1 MKNKTKYLNMTAR
14 VLANDTAS
22 SQRNE
27 LRLIKVRFDAPNAP
41 SETILKVDGRTYFS
55 RSFVE
60 NDRIR
65 VFSALKSEPG
75 SKTPLPAIIADES
88 FPDIFRGD
96 PELLDIFRNCDRSLQ
111 EIIIER
117 NLGEHFPSS
126 NVDSVRINDYARAKT
141 FYSLSKTTFT
151 PNQQAYIEQW
161 LDNYRH
167 ADNAKKLEYVLSIS
181 TSASGENIK
190 IPIEEMRATLNSRFS
205 GMERQKEEVI
215 RHLASAEFANQTGTV
230 ICLVGPAGTG
240 KTALIRA
247 LGEILHKPYAF
258 LPCSGMTTALDVL
271 GDRPVYG
278 SASVGRLVDAFF
290 KVRTTDC
297 LIHLDEFDKMPGLGT
312 ASQSKDGNPYNAFLQ
327 VFSEKE
333 VTDTFIGTE
342 ILCPNT
348 MFVCTCN
355 SLDNI
360 PAFIQNRFDS
370 VINIPAYTDDQL
382 LEIVLDHII
391 PKMNAK
397 YNVPEGN
404 IVFDEEAAKEVL
416 RFIDDF
422 GARRTE
428 KHIELLYKSVI
439 SAWVERGTVEKA
451 HVTAEMVRTVLRANV
466 ELNNIRVHFRQHMQ
480 DYSPEVV
487 KKVISLEEELDRP
500 HEHSGE
506 QQKCQRQLEY
516 FVKLHPDKTP
526 FVFDADVFYE
536 EANKSLYGMETEK
549 HLLASVFHELAVK
562 SSEANKRILLIGP
575 PGVGKS
581 ALIHAA
587 AIAAGLN
594 YVRVGL
600 NGASQPEYIMG
611 FEKTWA
617 SADAGIVVREV
628 AKAATLRSLIHLDEL
643 DKVSNAETQA
653 ALISLLDDSGLFADH
668 FLDGIPIDFSSAVFI
683 ATANDYNLSPAL
695 LSRFTTIEVG
705 AYSRSEQERIL
716 SDYVLP
722 KACEGYDFPVIV
734 SNEAKKAFM
743 SYAQAG
749 GVRELKEKA
758 VRVIRETV
766 FAKREAEGVCIQ
778 AEDVYHVLGPCP
790 VARGNRPVTGSLP
803 GLSNG
808 LAVTGNG
815 AGMCFAIESRLLP
828 GNGVEITGL
837 PSEVITDSVKLA
849 MGVLSADY
857 GVDFSDKKLHI
868 HFAEGAVKKD
878 GPSAGTSILMS
889 IYSATI
895 GQPIPTS
902 SCYTGEIDLF
912 GYVWAVGGIVEKVEA
927 ADIAGIKNAYIPY
940 QSFEKLSD
948 ADKHK
953 LSLMSIKVI
962 PVKHISEI
970 IDDVYGRNK
979 N

>member
-14 VLANDTAS
+14 VLANDTVS
-22 SQRNE
+22 SQGKE
-27 LRLIKVRFDAPNAP
+27 PRLIKVRFDAPNAP
-41 SETILKVDGRTYFS
+41 SETVLKVDGRTYLS

-75 SKTPLPAIIADES
+75 SKTPFPAIIADES

-96 PELLDIFRNCDRSLQ
+96 PELLDNFRNCDRSLQ
-111 EIIIER
+111 ETIIER

-126 NVDSVRINDYARAKT
+126 NEDRVRINDYARAKA

-181 TSASGENIK
+181 TSASGENSK
-190 IPIEEMRATLNSRFS
+190 ISIEEMRTTLNIRFS
-205 GMERQKEEVI
+205 GMERQKEEII
-215 RHLASAEFANQTGTV
+215 RHLASSKFANQTGTV

-370 VINIPAYTDDQL
+370 VISIPAYTDDQL
-382 LEIVLDHII
+382 LEIVFDHII

-428 KHIELLYKSVI
+428 KHIELLYKSLI
-439 SAWVERGTVEKA
+439 SAWVEKGTVEKA
-451 HVTAEMVRTVLRANV
+451 HVTAGMVRTVLRANV
-466 ELNNIRVHFRQHMQ
+466 DMNNIRVHFRQHMQ

-500 HEHSGE
+500 HEHSSE

-526 FVFDADVFYE
+526 FVFDADVFYK

-587 AIAAGLN
+587 AIATGLN

-600 NGASQPEYIMG
+600 NGASQPEYITG

-617 SADAGIVVREV
+617 GADAGIVVREV
-628 AKAATLRSLIHLDEL
+628 TKAATLRSLIHLDEL

-734 SNEAKKAFM
+734 SDEAKKAFM

-766 FAKREAEGVCIQ
+766 FAKREAEDVCIQ

-790 VARGNRPVTGSLP
+790 MARGNRPVTGSLP

-902 SCYTGEIDLF
+902 ACYTGEIDLF

-948 ADKHK
+948 ADRHK

-970 IDDVYGRNK
+970 ISDVYGCK
-979 N
+979 

>member
-1 MKNKTKYLNMTAR
+1 MKSKEKYLNMTAL
-14 VLANDTAS
+14 VLSTDTVAS
-22 SQRNE
+22 KKRDSGVIR
-27 LRLIKVRFDAPNAP
+27 VRFDTPNAP
-41 SETILKVDGRTYFS
+41 SETVLKVDDRTYFS
-55 RSFVE
+55 RSFGE

-65 VFSALKSEPG
+65 VFSALKTENG
-75 SKTPLPAIIADES
+75 HTAPLPAIIADEN

-96 PELLDIFRNCDRSLQ
+96 AELLDNFRNCDRSLQ

-117 NLGEHFPSS
+117 NLGEHFHNSS
-126 NVDSVRINDYARAKT
+126 VKRAHINDYIRAKT

-151 PNQQAYIEQW
+151 PNQQAFIEQW

-167 ADNAKKLEYVLSIS
+167 ADNAKKLEYVLGI
-181 TSASGENIK
+181 TTAGAEK
-190 IPIEEMRATLNSRFS
+190 EDTIPVEEIRAALNAEFS
-205 GMERQKEEVI
+205 GMERQKEEII
-215 RHLASAEFANQTGTV
+215 RHLASSKFANHTGTV

-240 KTALIRA
+240 KTAIISA
-247 LGEILHKPYAF
+247 LGKILHKPYAF
-258 LPCSGMTTALDVL
+258 LPCSGMTTSLDVL
-271 GDRPVYG
+271 GERPVYN
-278 SASVGRLVDAFF
+278 SASVGRLVEAFY
-290 KVRTTDC
+290 KVGTTDC

-312 ASQSKDGNPYNAFLQ
+312 ASQSGNPYNAFLQ

-370 VINIPAYTDDQL
+370 IISIPGYTDDQL
-382 LEIVLDHII
+382 LEIVFEHII
-391 PKMNAK
+391 PKMNTK
-397 YNVPEGN
+397 YNVPEGG
-404 IVFDEEAAKEVL
+404 IMFDEEAVREVL
-416 RFIDDF
+416 RYIDDF

-428 KHIELLYKSVI
+428 KYIELLYKYLI
-439 SAWVERGTVEKA
+439 SSWGERETVEKT
-451 HVTAEMVRTVLRANV
+451 HVTAELVSAVLRANV
-466 ELNNIRVHFRQHMQ
+466 DFNNIRIHFRQHIK
-480 DYSPEVV
+480 DYSPEVI
-487 KKVISLEEELDRP
+487 KKVISLEERLDRP
-500 HEHSGE
+500 HEHTSE
-506 QQKCQRQLEY
+506 QQVCQRQLEY

-526 FVFDADVFYE
+526 FAFDPDMFYE

-549 HLLASVFHELAVK
+549 RLLASVFHEMSVK
-562 SSEANKRILLIGP
+562 STEANKRILLIGP

-587 AIAAGLN
+587 ALATGLN
-594 YVRVGL
+594 YVRIGL
-600 NGASQPEYIMG
+600 NGASRPEFISG

-617 SADAGIVVREV
+617 SADAGIIVREV
-628 AKAATLRSLIHLDEL
+628 AKAASLRSLIHLDEL
-643 DKVSNAETQA
+643 DKVSNEETQA

-705 AYSRSEQERIL
+705 TYSRYEQEKIL
-716 SDYVLP
+716 SDYILP
-722 KACEGYDFPVIV
+722 KACEGYDFPIIV
-734 SNEAKKAFM
+734 SDEAKKAFM
-743 SYAQAG
+743 NYAQAG

-766 FAKREAEGVCIQ
+766 FAKRKTEDVCIQ
-778 AEDVYHVLGPCP
+778 TEDVYHVLGPCP
-790 VARGNRPVTGSLP
+790 TVRGNRPVAHSLP

-889 IYSATI
+889 IYSASI

-902 SCYTGEIDLF
+902 ACYTGEIDLF

-927 ADIAGIKNAYIPY
+927 ADIAGIKNAYIPC

-948 ADKHK
+948 TDRHK
-953 LSLMSIKVI
+953 LSLLSINVI
-962 PVKHISEI
+962 PVKHVSEI
-970 IDDVYGRNK
+970 IDDVYGRN
-979 N
+979 